1 MAQPFLQRFSIFIRH
16 RFWIVFDEVGL
27 LSSVRFIFNWTMMS
41 PRTIPSDRVV
51 TPYQEDRLM
60 PEVNSHTAP
69 VKAKPRSWT
78 SLPLL
83 LLLSFAISVGLGF
96 YALGTLRSVLVQER
110 GTDLGRTASGV
121 ADTIDRV
128 LFERYGDIQVMA
140 NDTALQEDSV
150 DNKITRLREYKQ
162 LYSYYS
168 WIGAIDATG
177 TVVAATDPPAAQHGG
192 PVKAL
197 PAEGRKL
204 LDRPDWFESVRRT
217 GQVYFGEP
225 QPSPESGGAMAVSFA
240 APIHGPHGEF
250 RGAVSSRVPLN
261 NLRTIIDK
269 EASVQFGRAPY
280 GWLVVDPQGRI
291 ISDKNQPDPT
301 TVNLLTL
308 HMPSVLRAAADR
320 LKPGFVEELDAERQ
334 VPVVTGYARTRGYG
348 AFPGFDWTVLMR
360 VDRERVYAPI
370 NELVMMVGG
379 IGLLVLTPLTG
390 FGVWASWKLI
400 QEDRA
405 LVKTSQ
411 ALEQSVVEL
420 TRSNAD
426 LQQFAYVASHD
437 LQEPLRMVASY
448 TQLLGKRYKGKLD
461 TDADEF
467 ISYAVEGANR
477 MQQLIKDLLAYSRVT
492 TQRTAPEPTECTPAL
507 AAALNNLHMA
517 IQKQQAVVTHDPL
530 PTVVADSTQLTQLFQ
545 NLVSNAIKF
554 RGDQPP
560 RVHLS
565 AARNENEWVFAVRDN
580 GIGVDPQYADRIF
593 VIFQRL
599 HTSADYPGTGIGLA
613 LCKKI
618 VERHGGRIWVD
629 SHPGQGATFYFTLP
643 FIPNHSNPGDRT
655 S

>member
-1 MAQPFLQRFSIFIRH
+1 MSARATSPS
-16 RFWIVFDEVGL
+16 GL
-27 LSSVRFIFNWTMMS
+27 
-41 PRTIPSDRVV
+41 V
-51 TPYQEDRLM
+51 TPNQEPPFMR
-60 PEVNSHTAP
+60 EVMSQTEG
-69 VKAKPRSWT
+69 VKAKPWSWA

-96 YALGTLRSVLVQER
+96 YALATLRSVLVHEQ
-110 GTDLGRTASGV
+110 GSDLGRTAAAV

-128 LFERYGDIQVMA
+128 LFERFGDIQVIA
-140 NDTALQEDSV
+140 NDAILQDGSV
-150 DNKITRLREYKQ
+150 KDKTTRLREYKQ

-168 WIGAIDATG
+168 WIGATDAAG
-177 TVVAATDPPAAQHGG
+177 TIIAVTDPPAAQHGA
-192 PVKAL
+192 PVKSL
-197 PAEGRKL
+197 TVKDGKVV
-204 LDRPDWFESVRRT
+204 DRQDWFESVRRT
-217 GQVYFGEP
+217 GQVYFGDP
-225 QPSPESGGAMAVSFA
+225 RPSPESGGAMAVAFA
-240 APIHGPHGEF
+240 APIHGTHGEF
-250 RGAVSSRVPLN
+250 RGAVGSLVPLN

-269 EASVQFGRAPY
+269 EAGVQFGREPHE
-280 GWLVVDPQGRI
+280 WLMVDPQGRV
-291 ISDKNQPDPT
+291 ISDKNQTDST
-301 TVNLLTL
+301 QTNLLTL
-308 HMPSVLRAAADR
+308 PSVASAATDR
-320 LKPGFVEELDAERQ
+320 QKPGYVEELDARRQ
-334 VPVVTGYARTRGYG
+334 VPVVTGYARTRGYEN
-348 AFPGFDWTVLMR
+348 FPGFDWTILMR
-360 VDRERVYAPI
+360 VDHDRIYAPI
-370 NELVMMVGG
+370 NHLVTMVGG

-405 LVKTSQ
+405 LIRTSQ
-411 ALEQSVVEL
+411 ALEQSVAEL

-448 TQLLGKRYKGKLD
+448 TQLLAKRYKGKLD

-492 TQRTAPEPTECTPAL
+492 TQRTAYEPTECTPAL

-517 IQKQQAVVTHDPL
+517 IQKQQAAVTHDPL

-545 NLVSNAIKF
+545 NLISNAIKF

-565 AARNENEWVFAVRDN
+565 AVRKENEWVFAVRDN

-643 FIPNHSNPGDRT
+643 FSPNHLIQEIAHHDGET
-655 S
+655 H